1 MPTVLIEGYKFRF
14 YSTDLNEPPHV
25 HVLRDN
31 KVAKIWLESLIVER
45 NNGYREAELNKI
57 VRLVRENRNRLLEV
71 WNDYLGQ

>member
-71 WNDYLGQ
+71 WNDYFGQ